1 MKKEDLIIVNI
12 NDIEDV
18 VLAKYKI
25 DTADPNIEGRSNLN
39 DFMNEYCN
47 LSDIAMIDDSLKA
60 FKFITKFNMSFLF
73 ISNPDDLE
81 TIIALLKKCNY
92 DLNNLKE
99 ISFMDMMN
107 PEYLKNNIILIRNSK
122 YYNI

>member
-25 DTADPNIEGRSNLN
+25 DTANPNIEGRSNLN

-81 TIIALLKKCNY
+81 TIIKLLKKCNY
-92 DLNNLKE
+92 DLDSLKE

-107 PEYLKNNIILIRNSK
+107 PEYIKNNIILIRNSK

>member
-81 TIIALLKKCNY
+81 TIIELLKKCNY
-92 DLNNLKE
+92 DLDNLKE

>member
-60 FKFITKFNMSFLF
+60 FKFITKFNMNFLF

-81 TIIALLKKCNY
+81 TIIELLKKCNY
-92 DLNNLKE
+92 DLDNLKE

-107 PEYLKNNIILIRNSK
+107 PEYIKNNIILIRNSK

>member
-81 TIIALLKKCNY
+81 TIIELLKKCNY
-92 DLNNLKE
+92 DLDNLKE
-99 ISFMDMMN
+99 IAFMDMMN

>member
-25 DTADPNIEGRSNLN
+25 DTANPNIEGRSNLN

-81 TIIALLKKCNY
+81 TIIKLLKKCNY
-92 DLNNLKE
+92 DLYSL
-99 ISFMDMMN
+99 IFIFFMDMMN
-107 PEYLKNNIILIRNSK
+107 PEYIKNNIILIRNSK